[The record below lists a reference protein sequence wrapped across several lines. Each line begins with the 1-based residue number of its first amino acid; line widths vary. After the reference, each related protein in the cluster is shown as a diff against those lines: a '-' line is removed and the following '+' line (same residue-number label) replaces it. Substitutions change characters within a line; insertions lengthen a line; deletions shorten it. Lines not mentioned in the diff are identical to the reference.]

1 MEKSAALC
9 LLYLKEVYE
18 PHEIR
23 VPVLEKNGGT
33 ILAIGASV
41 GVVLTAIET
50 GKASIKAEKLIE
62 MNSAEPA
69 YTMKEK
75 VQDCWKF
82 YLPAAAL
89 GAGTIACILGSN
101 ALNKKQIA
109 SLTAGYMALGKAYQE
124 YRREVA
130 EHVGAEHEKE
140 IYKDA
145 QSVLKEPTSDM
156 VEDKLLCYEPIS
168 KRYFHATEAA
178 LLEAFYSLNRD
189 FALNGYASMNDL
201 YNYLGLDY
209 IPEGDLKGGVP
220 IILQPIGNISGS
232 TSAISNRK
240 QMMDWKSTM

>member
-1 MEKSAALC
+1 MKSASRF
-9 LLYLKEVYE
+9 LK
-18 PHEIR
+18 
-23 VPVLEKNGGT
+23 KNGGT

-109 SLTAGYMALGKAYQE
+109 NLTAGYMALGKVYQE

-140 IYKDA
+140 IYK
-145 QSVLKEPTSDM
+145 
-156 VEDKLLCYEPIS
+156 
-168 KRYFHATEAA
+168 EAA
-178 LLEAFYSLNRD
+178 LLEAFYRLKRD

-209 IPEGDLKGGVP
+209 IPEGDLKGWCADYLATDWEYFWIDFSYLKQKTDDGLEVYYVEAYQDP
-220 IILQPIGNISGS
+220 IDDYLNYDPSKD
-232 TSAISNRK
+232 TPF
-240 QMMDWKSTM
+240 